1 MPAPTRGLTLR
12 LLALAVLVIAAGAI
26 VGGAEAARHHHDRPG
41 VYDDRCPLEALAAV
55 DRTSGMV
62 AVVTATH
69 VEVAT
74 GLILLPGA
82 VRPALA
88 PAADTRFRAPPSAR

>member
-1 MPAPTRGLTLR
+1 MSAPTRGLTLR

-26 VGGAEAARHHHDRPG
+26 VGGAEAARHHHDAPG
-41 VYDDRCPLEALAAV
+41 VYNVRCPLEALATV

-69 VEVAT
+69 VEVAA
-74 GLILLPGA
+74 GLILLPRV

>member
-1 MPAPTRGLTLR
+1 MPASTRGLTLR

-26 VGGAEAARHHHDRPG
+26 VGGAQAARHHHDAPG
-41 VYDDRCPLEALAAV
+41 IYDDRCPLEALATV
-55 DRTSGMV
+55 DRTSGVV

-74 GLILLPGA
+74 GLVLLHA
-82 VRPALA
+82 VDRPALA